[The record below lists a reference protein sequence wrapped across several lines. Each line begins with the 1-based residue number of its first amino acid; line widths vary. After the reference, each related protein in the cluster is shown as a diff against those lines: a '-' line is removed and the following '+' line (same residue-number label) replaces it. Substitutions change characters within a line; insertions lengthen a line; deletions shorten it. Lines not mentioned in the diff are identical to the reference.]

1 MSTYYLAVDIGA
13 SSGRHILGHLEDG
26 KVILEEVYR
35 FDNGMQPMNGH
46 LCWDVDG
53 LFREIKA
60 GMKRCKELGK
70 IPVSMGVD
78 TWAVDYV
85 LLDKEGKRLGDAV
98 GYRDKRTEGMDD
110 KVYEIISPKE
120 LYARTG
126 IQKQMFN
133 TIYQLMAVKETQPE
147 LMEQADR
154 LLMLPDYFHYLL
166 TGVAKTEY
174 TNATSGQLVSP
185 ETKDWDYELIERLGF
200 KKDIFGPITCPG
212 TVVGPLKKEVEE
224 ETGFSCTVMQ
234 PATHDTASAVLAVP
248 STEENVIYISSGTW
262 SLMGTEIPKA
272 DCREESRQANFTNEG
287 GVDYRFRFLKNIM
300 GLWMIQSVRKELP
313 EKYSYA
319 KLCEMAEKVSDFPAV
334 IDVNDGSFMAPDS
347 MIEAI
352 KEYCR
357 THDQAVPET
366 PGELATVIYQNLAR
380 SYGGTVRE
388 IEKLTGRTCEKIH
401 VVGGGSNAEYLNEL
415 TARYTGKEV
424 LAGPG
429 EATALGNL
437 AAQMIAAGELKDI
450 WDARACIRNS
460 FEIRSFRA

>member
-248 STEENVIYISSGTW
+248 STEENVIYISS
-262 SLMGTEIPKA
+262 PKQTA
-272 DCREESRQANFTNEG
+272 GRRAGRPTLPMRAVWITG
-287 GVDYRFRFLKNIM
+287 
-300 GLWMIQSVRKELP
+300 SV
-313 EKYSYA
+313 S
-319 KLCEMAEKVSDFPAV
+319 
-334 IDVNDGSFMAPDS
+334 
-347 MIEAI
+347 
-352 KEYCR
+352 
-357 THDQAVPET
+357 
-366 PGELATVIYQNLAR
+366 
-380 SYGGTVRE
+380 
-388 IEKLTGRTCEKIH
+388 
-401 VVGGGSNAEYLNEL
+401 
-415 TARYTGKEV
+415 
-424 LAGPG
+424 
-429 EATALGNL
+429 
-437 AAQMIAAGELKDI
+437 
-450 WDARACIRNS
+450 
-460 FEIRSFRA
+460 